1 MRVTQRSRL
10 ATVREYL
17 SSTVR
22 SLLGSHSGD
31 EEFELIR
38 SYCNR
43 AGMGPRVPAL
53 HSEEPREWIYFR
65 FRSR

>member
-1 MRVTQRSRL
+1 MLVTQRLRI

-38 SYCNR
+38 SYCDW
-43 AGMGPRVPAL
+43 AGMGPRVPAW
-53 HSEEPREWIYFR
+53 HSEEPREWICFR

>member
-1 MRVTQRSRL
+1 MLVTQRSRL
-10 ATVREYL
+10 ASVREYL

-22 SLLGSHSGD
+22 SLFGSHSGD

-38 SYCNR
+38 SYCDW
-43 AGMGPRVPAL
+43 AGMVPRVPAL
-53 HSEEPREWIYFR
+53 HSKEPREWLCFS